1 MACTQDVLAVN
12 IARGHRFGV
21 ARSNPEGVGPRTVA
35 ELDIQTPELGVTTPM
50 ITDLARTGLPLP

>member
-1 MACTQDVLAVN
+1 MLAVN